1 VSGIVE
7 EVGPEQSHVRKEE
20 RIAAL
25 ACPKLGP
32 EYGAFQ
38 QKTIVY
44 DYLALKVP
52 DTIKLEAAATVP
64 SAYACAGL
72 ALFHHLE
79 LELPDRRESSK
90 NVRVSDEPILVYG
103 GSSNVGQFAIQLLK
117 LSGYLNIIT
126 VASSVHHDYL
136 KSLGARYAVDYQVP
150 DAPGDKTAPI
160 VAGRI
165 LQFAG
170 GTKPKRIID
179 AVSSKESQQV
189 VTAMLGDE
197 PGKVALTMPKA
208 TGWSG
213 NVQVFET
220 CTDDLFKPEL
230 ESFGRGLFQL
240 AESITGNGNLR
251 LPETVQFDGSDDLA
265 TGLNKAIQEQREGT
279 GTKRAIVRLSRDA
292 K

>member
-1 VSGIVE
+1 MTLLDFFKKRTSTDGFL
-7 EVGPEQSHVRKEE
+7 Q
-20 RIAAL
+20 
-25 ACPKLGP
+25 
-32 EYGAFQ
+32 
-38 QKTIVY
+38 
-44 DYLALKVP
+44 VP

-72 ALFHHLE
+72 ALFHHLG

-90 NVRVSDEPILVYG
+90 NARVSDEPILVYG

-220 CTDDLFKPEL
+220 CTDDLFKVGSHCL
-230 ESFGRGLFQL
+230 CRAAQRCESKQDKFGHIYVAG
-240 AESITGNGNLR
+240 I
-251 LPETVQFDGSDDLA
+251 
-265 TGLNKAIQEQREGT
+265 REFRTRSVPAGRVDYRQWQSST
-279 GTKRAIVRLSRDA
+279 T
-292 K
+292 